1 MSSSQDDDRKH
12 GAAEPIRRIEQAIG
26 DIEATYQEWESQ
38 VKEASAKIDERAGRP
53 LWQAIAVGLLL
64 GGLFVGS
71 LLFSPI
77 LFFVFIATLVSL
89 AVVELVTALR
99 EKGSRLP
106 RWWMVVV
113 SLAVVAS
120 GYLFGPDGM
129 LLGLFIAIMAVGI
142 GRVIDS
148 AVTPEARPTLLRDV
162 QGGIFVVVYVPFLAT
177 FAIVTQAAAGGQWW
191 VFAAVVTVV
200 AVDTSAYATG
210 LAFGRH
216 KLAPQISPAKTWE
229 GLAGAT
235 VAALIAGMSFGE
247 FLLGIGWAQGALL
260 ALLLVGS
267 ATMGDLVES
276 LIKRDLGIKDMSSL
290 LPGHGGFMDRLD
302 SALPSMAVVYVAYQ
316 LFT

>member
-1 MSSSQDDDRKH
+1 MSPSQDDDPSG
-12 GAAEPIRRIEQAIG
+12 GAPEPIRRLEQAIG
-26 DIEATYQEWESQ
+26 DIEATYQEWETQ

-64 GGLFVGS
+64 GALFVSS
-71 LLFSPI
+71 LLFSPL
-77 LFFVFIATLVSL
+77 LFFVFIGTLVSL

-106 RWWMVVV
+106 RTWMVIV

-129 LLGLFIAIMAVGI
+129 LLGLFIAIVAVSL
-142 GRVIDS
+142 GRLIDS
-148 AVTPEARPTLLRDV
+148 AVHATARPTFLRDV

-177 FAIVTQAAAGGQWW
+177 FAILTQAAPSGHWW
-191 VFAAVVTVV
+191 VFAGVVTVV
-200 AVDTSAYATG
+200 TIDTAAYASG
-210 LAFGRH
+210 LAIGRH

-235 VAALIAGMSFGE
+235 IAAVVAGVAFGE
-247 FLLGIGWAQGALL
+247 LLLGIGWAQGAVI
-260 ALLLVGS
+260 ALMLVGS